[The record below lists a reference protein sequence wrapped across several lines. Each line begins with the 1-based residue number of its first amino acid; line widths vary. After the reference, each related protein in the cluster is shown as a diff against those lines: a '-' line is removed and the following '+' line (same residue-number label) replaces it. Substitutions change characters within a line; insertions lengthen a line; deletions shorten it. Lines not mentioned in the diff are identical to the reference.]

1 MLRVDGVLTFG
12 TSSELAA
19 GKVKPFVADEVKVL
33 CESFLLSVIA
43 IKTLIS
49 NIPRVVSID
58 VNAYHAYVMNCFYDV
73 WDAYVMNCFYDV
85 WDE

>member
-12 TSSELAA
+12 TSSKAA
-19 GKVKPFVADEVKVL
+19 EGQVKPFVADEVKVL
-33 CESFLLSVIA
+33 CGSFLLSVIT

-49 NIPRVVSID
+49 NVPRVVSID
-58 VNAYHAYVMNCFYDV
+58 VNACHAYVMNCI
-73 WDAYVMNCFYDV
+73 YDV